1 MIGIGGSVVT
11 LVQLLVFE
19 RNALINV
26 SWDVPTVLF
35 LLGYIICLMLMYVI
49 TAVYY

>member
-1 MIGIGGSVVT
+1 MIGVGGSVVT
-11 LVQLLVFE
+11 LSQLLLFE

-35 LLGYIICLMLMYVI
+35 LLGYIVSLLLMYVI
-49 TAVYY
+49 TAVSA